1 MNMEIMDKK
10 EEWYDWKWQLRN
22 SQSALSG
29 INYHRRTAQE
39 FPAFITPYYASLI
52 DKDNIP
58 KGPVYRQA
66 FPDAREIEDIS
77 FSDIDPLAEEAQM
90 PVPHLIHRYKDRA
103 VLLTSSRCAVHC
115 RFCLRKRAWKNG
127 TAPFSLTDEEL
138 AKVADYLSKHPEINE
153 VLVSGGDPLMLENRV
168 LEKIVLR
175 ISQVPSVDIIRV
187 GTRVPVVLPMR
198 VDEELAG
205 IFSKVSG
212 LWVATHFNHPVELT
226 EDALEACGKFI
237 RAGVPVVNQTVLLKG
252 VNDDLEILVEL
263 FHRLAAARIKPHYLF
278 HIDPVAGNAH
288 FSTGINRGLELIRGF
303 RNRLSSLETPQF
315 AFDLPGGGGKVPL
328 LPDYE
333 NNGRYEGLD
342 GSFIEYY

>member
-1 MNMEIMDKK
+1 MNKK

-22 SQSALSG
+22 SQNALCSFDFDSG
-29 INYHRRTAQE
+29 TAQE
-39 FPAFITPYYASLI
+39 FPPFITPYYASLI
-52 DKDNIP
+52 DKENIP
-58 KGPVYRQA
+58 YDPVYRQA
-66 FPDAREIEDIS
+66 FPDVREIEDVF
-77 FSDIDPLAEEAQM
+77 FSDADPLDEEVQM

-103 VLLTSSRCAVHC
+103 VLLTSSSCAVHC
-115 RFCLRKRAWKNG
+115 RFCLRKRAWKSG
-127 TAPFSLTDEEL
+127 VAPFSLSDEEL
-138 AKVADYLSKHPEINE
+138 AKIADYLSEHTEINE
-153 VLVSGGDPLMLENRV
+153 VLVSGGDPLMLESRY
-168 LEKIVLR
+168 LEKILLR
-175 ISQVPSVDIIRV
+175 ISQIPSVDIIRV

-198 VDEELAG
+198 VDDELSG
-205 IFSKVSG
+205 IFSEIPG

-226 EDALEACGKFI
+226 EDAVEACAKFI
-237 RAGVPVVNQTVLLKG
+237 RSGVPVVNQTVLLKG

-263 FHRLAAARIKPHYLF
+263 FHRLAASRIKPHYLF

-288 FSTGINRGLELIRGF
+288 FATGLSQGLELIRGF

-342 GSFIEYY
+342 GRFIEYY